1 MLVNVDSSEVLIV
14 SLFAL
19 ALVSGIGILLVKSR
33 SLRQQ
38 RLKTEARMI
47 KATIIDYFGRSGVD
61 VSVGCVALEG
71 TRRYTVFIE
80 SEPMK
85 RFRLSHI
92 IEATLV
98 EYIMQTC
105 RLELDKIYWRFPI
118 KEEVLRPVV
127 PDEASQSED
136 HVDDTDIQKRLIHED
151 KPEEPVDDYINE
163 GLLLNQHLK
172 NMHVTELP
180 WEKFE
185 EVTAHE
191 AEKKAP

>member
-1 MLVNVDSSEVLIV
+1 MPVNVDSTEVLIAG
-14 SLFAL
+14 LFVL
-19 ALVSGIGILLVKSR
+19 ALLSGLAYLFVK
-33 SLRQQ
+33 LRRRRPQ
-38 RLKTEARMI
+38 RTKTEARMI
-47 KATIIDYFGRSGVD
+47 KATIIDYFGRSGVN

-92 IEATLV
+92 IEATLA

-105 RLELDKIYWRFPI
+105 KLELDKIYWRFPI
-118 KEEVLRPVV
+118 KEESLRPAV
-127 PDEASQSED
+127 PEEAPQHPDLAEEFS
-136 HVDDTDIQKRLIHED
+136 VQKKLTHED

-163 GLLLNQHLK
+163 GLTLLRHLQH
-172 NMHVTELP
+172 MQVTELP

-191 AEKKAP
+191 AEKKMP